1 MPVRT
6 RSGRSFLLQ
15 IGAGCMAAAVS
26 LAAVDAQQDS
36 KDGKDS
42 KDAKKPSVAIRVA
55 PPISFSPARVVI
67 TAELRGGAVDDPEL
81 VLSGN
86 RVGLGRRHQVGS
98 HRELRALRSRE
109 EHHQAALDH
118 DAHVPDAGHVPR
130 PAAPEAR
137 AQDHR
142 VRQQHGAGQ
151 TRSAGPEQQSVLT
164 GNNAECR
171 VQNAQ
176 WKARS
181 RVFRVHRAS
190 CISIRSLE
198 HHSLRR

>member
-26 LAAVDAQQDS
+26 LAAVDAPQDS

-81 VLSGN
+81 YLSGN

-109 EHHQAALDH
+109 EHRQAALDH

-130 PAAPEAR
+130 PAGKKAR

-151 TRSAGPEQQSVLT
+151 TRSAGPERHYRTDRQQCTMHS
-164 GNNAECR
+164 AECTMEGAIMR
-171 VQNAQ
+171 VPC
-176 WKARS
+176 
-181 RVFRVHRAS
+181 AS
-190 CISIRSLE
+190 CIVPFPELAR
-198 HHSLRR
+198 HHPLRR